1 MVDWK
6 IGKLGSLSLLTIIWS
21 TYDQAFRSGAF
32 SSVKPDNLIFIVF
45 ISVALFFLWL
55 AVAILSSIIWLDK
68 KTVISMAFVIP
79 AKTPAIG
86 VPISQV
92 LFQGLSMLEQS
103 KIQIPIVIFQG
114 LQVGFS
120 SLLTVPFR
128 KWILPE
134 EEESGVTKHLAETN
148 LRQSAAE
155 VPDDDR

>member
-6 IGKLGSLSLLTIIWS
+6 VGKLGSLSLLTIIWS

-45 ISVALFFLWL
+45 ISVGLFFLWL

-92 LFQGLSMLEQS
+92 LFQGLSMLDQS

-134 EEESGVTKHLAETN
+134 EEGESIKNLAETE
-148 LRQSAAE
+148 LDQSATE
-155 VPDDDR
+155 VPTDGR